1 MNHEKIQN
9 RGNAMLN
16 QVDNSLKL
24 SKQKKKENN
33 GVAPTVVQ
41 LREHVMLV

>member
-1 MNHEKIQN
+1 
-9 RGNAMLN
+9 MLN

-33 GVAPTVVQ
+33 SVAPTVVQ
-41 LREHVMLV
+41 LREHVMLG